1 MLLYRTNDTVPGMMT
16 SPLLQQLARTRR
28 FTLGAPARFTVAPD
42 GACVLFLRSRAGD
55 DPAGCLWRIDLAT
68 GAERLLADPAGL
80 LGDVADEVP
89 EEERIRRE
97 RARQQ
102 AAGITDYATDTAAQ
116 VAAFALSGQL
126 WVVDTGS
133 GAVRQLHARQPV
145 VDPRPSP
152 DGRYIAYVSGGALR
166 VIGADGSGDRAVAA
180 PEPEEGPVVFFG
192 LPEHVAS
199 ESMGRYRAYWW
210 APDGERL
217 LTSRVDNRKVGL
229 WYITDP
235 ADPAKPPRTMRY
247 PQVGTANADVT
258 LWIADL
264 TGNRTEVHWDRAGF
278 EYLPAAGWDEHG
290 PFAAVL
296 SRDQR
301 TLQVLAVDPADGTTS
316 LLAERCD
323 ERWVELLVPGV
334 PARTDTGLL
343 VDYLDRDETRHLS
356 IDGTSVTPDGL
367 QLHEVLA
374 VDGETVLF
382 TASAEPT
389 ERHVWRYRPGQG
401 IRRLTEQPGVHSGAF
416 GGGTFVHTTRTLD
429 LPGSHTTVHRLT
441 GDGRPEPDGPA
452 PVEIKSYAQRPL
464 LQLRVESAAVGPR
477 ELRTHL
483 FLPSW
488 HRTGD
493 APLPVLVDPY
503 GGPAMQKVLAEQTS
517 HTLVSQWFAE
527 QGFAVLVTDGAGTP
541 GRGPRWEKEIFGDLI
556 GPTLGDQVAALH
568 ATAERHPELDLG
580 RVGIRGW
587 SFGGILAA
595 AAVLRRPDVF
605 HAAVSGAP
613 LTDQRLYDA
622 CWKERFLGLPNQY
635 PEHYET
641 SSLLADAPRLSRPL
655 LLMHGLADD
664 NVFVASTLQLS
675 SALLAAGK
683 PHEVL
688 PLSGMTHTAPTNDTF
703 ARLLGHQLEFLQRHL
718 AGRPAMVQSEPR
730 RSAP

>member
-1 MLLYRTNDTVPGMMT
+1 MT
-16 SPLLQQLARTRR
+16 SPLLRRLARTRG
-28 FTLGAPARFTVAPD
+28 FTLGAPARFSVAPE
-42 GACVLFLRSRAGD
+42 GTGVLFLRSKAGD
-55 DPAGCLWRIDLAT
+55 DPVGCLWRLDLAT
-68 GAERLLADPAGL
+68 GSEHLLADPTVL
-80 LGDVADEVP
+80 LGDTADEVP

-102 AAGITDYATDTAAQ
+102 ASGITDYATDTAARM
-116 VAAFALSGQL
+116 AAFALAGRL
-126 WVVDTGS
+126 WTVDTDS
-133 GAVRQLHARQPV
+133 GAVRQLPARRPV

-166 VIGADGSGDRAVAA
+166 VIGADGGGDRAVAA
-180 PEPEEGPVVFFG
+180 PESAEGPDVFFG

-199 ESMGRYRAYWW
+199 ESMDRHRAYWW

-217 LTSRVDNRKVGL
+217 LTTRVDNRGVAL
-229 WYITDP
+229 WYLADP

-247 PQVGTANADVT
+247 PRVGTANAEVT

-264 TGNRTEVHWDRAGF
+264 VGNRTEVRWDRAAF
-278 EYLPAAGWDEHG
+278 EYLPAAGWDRHG

-301 TLQVLAVDPADGTTS
+301 TLQVLAVDPTDGTTS
-316 LLAERCD
+316 LLAERHD

-334 PARTDTGLL
+334 PARTSTGLL

-356 IDGTSVTPDGL
+356 IGGTPVTPDGL
-367 QLHEVLA
+367 QLREVLS
-374 VDGETVLF
+374 VDGETVYF
-382 TASAEPT
+382 SAAAEPT
-389 ERHVWRYRPGQG
+389 ERHVWRYLPGQG

-416 GGGTFVHTTRTLD
+416 RGDTFVHTTRTLD

-441 GDGRPEPDGPA
+441 GDGRQEPVGPA
-452 PVEIKSYAQRPL
+452 LVEIGSHAQRPL
-464 LQLRVESAAVGPR
+464 LRLRVESAAVGPR
-477 ELRTHL
+477 ALRTHL

-488 HRTGD
+488 HRPGD

-503 GGPAMQKVLAEQTS
+503 GGPAMQKVTAEQAS

-556 GPTLGDQVAALH
+556 GPTLDDQVSALR

-587 SFGGILAA
+587 SFSGTLAA
-595 AAVLRRPDVF
+595 AAVLRRPDAF
-605 HAAVSGAP
+605 HAAVAGAP
-613 LTDQRLYDA
+613 LIDQRLYDA
-622 CWKERFLGLPNQY
+622 CWKERFLGPPTRY
-635 PEHYET
+635 PEHYEM
-641 SSLLADAPRLSRPL
+641 SSLLADAPRLGRPL
-655 LLMHGLADD
+655 LLTHGMADD
-664 NVFVASTLQLS
+664 NVSVANTLRLS
-675 SALLAAGK
+675 DALLAAGK

-688 PLSGMTHTAPTNDTF
+688 PLSGMAHAAPTDDTF
-703 ARLLGHQLEFLQRHL
+703 ARLLGHQLEFLRRHL
-718 AGRPAMVQSEPR
+718 AVRPATVPCQ
-730 RSAP
+730 A

>member
-1 MLLYRTNDTVPGMMT
+1 MVT
-16 SPLLQQLARTRR
+16 SPLLRQLARTRR

-42 GACVLFLRSRAGD
+42 GTCVLFLRSRAGD
-55 DPAGCLWRIDLAT
+55 DPVGCLWRIDLAT

-80 LGDVADEVP
+80 LGDATDGVP

-133 GAVRQLHARQPV
+133 GAVGQLPARQPV

-152 DGRYIAYVSGGALR
+152 DGRNIAYVSGGALR

-180 PEPEEGPVVFFG
+180 PEPAEGPDVFFG

-210 APDGERL
+210 APDGERI
-217 LTSRVDNRKVGL
+217 LTTRVDNREVRL

-247 PQVGTANADVT
+247 PQVGTANAEVT
-258 LWIADL
+258 LWVADL
-264 TGNRTEVHWDRAGF
+264 AGNRTEVRWDRTGF
-278 EYLPAAGWDEHG
+278 EYLPAAGWDGHG

-301 TLQVLAVDPADGTTS
+301 TLQALAVDPADGTTS
-316 LLAERCD
+316 LLAERHD
-323 ERWVELLVPGV
+323 EHWVELLVPGV
-334 PARTDTGLL
+334 PARTATGLL
-343 VDYLDRDETRHLS
+343 VDYLDRNETRHLS
-356 IDGTSVTPDGL
+356 IDGTPVTPDGL

-382 TASAEPT
+382 TAAAEPT

-401 IRRLTEQPGVHSGAF
+401 IHQLTEQPGVHSGAF

-429 LPGSHTTVHRLT
+429 LPGSHTAVHRLT
-441 GDGRPEPDGPA
+441 EDGRPERDGPA
-452 PVEIKSYAQRPL
+452 PVEISSHAQRPR

-488 HRTGD
+488 HKAGD
-493 APLPVLVDPY
+493 AQLPVLVDPY
-503 GGPAMQKVLAEQTS
+503 GGPAMQKVMAEQTS

-541 GRGPRWEKEIFGDLI
+541 GRGPRWEKEIFGDPI
-556 GPTLGDQVAALH
+556 GPTLDDQVAALH
-568 ATAERHPELDLG
+568 ATAERHPELDLD

-587 SFGGILAA
+587 SFGGMLAA
-595 AAVLRRPDVF
+595 AAVLRRPDTF
-605 HAAVSGAP
+605 HAAVAGAP
-613 LTDQRLYDA
+613 LADQHLYDA
-622 CWKERFLGLPNQY
+622 CWKERFLGLPDQY
-635 PEHYET
+635 PEHYEL
-641 SSLLADAPRLSRPL
+641 SSLLADAPKLSRPL

-675 SALLAAGK
+675 NALLAAGK

-688 PLSGMTHTAPTNDTF
+688 PLSGMTHAAPTNDTF

-718 AGRPAMVQSEPR
+718 VDRPATMPCETRYSQSYELVT
-730 RSAP
+730 RSC